1 MTLVW
6 TGRVAEADITF
17 AGPIGEVTGQSEF
30 YRPLLEAIREG
41 PMTIGQLRALP
52 ALRGRQPGEFVQGA
66 IMLMGGGY
74 AHPSW
79 LLEASDGQRQRARDA
94 AARLNGAIVGRLRL
108 GVDVLR
114 LAAPLTG
121 SSIGIDVMEGLVV
134 GRLLDGGS
142 REPEALI
149 DGVLNDV
156 IGSGRALLRDGQ
168 PLDAPSEART
178 VVGEAV
184 RGVLARRLQ
193 LLRGMGIVD

>member
-1 MTLVW
+1 
-6 TGRVAEADITF
+6 
-17 AGPIGEVTGQSEF
+17 
-30 YRPLLEAIREG
+30 
-41 PMTIGQLRALP
+41 
-52 ALRGRQPGEFVQGA
+52 
-66 IMLMGGGY
+66 
-74 AHPSW
+74 
-79 LLEASDGQRQRARDA
+79 
-94 AARLNGAIVGRLRL
+94 
-108 GVDVLR
+108 
-114 LAAPLTG
+114 LTG

-142 REPEALI
+142 REPEVLI

-168 PLDAPSEART
+168 PLGDPAEART